1 MARVT
6 SDPREA
12 LSARFAVALAFTSFG
27 IVLAT
32 WAVHLP
38 SLQAATGISTAML
51 GTLLLTSGVGAIAGM
66 QVAGKLVDRYGSF
79 RVVGWVCAAMACSVL
94 VPLTATSLPVAF
106 LGALLYGV
114 CAGMP
119 DVAMNAAAVQVER
132 AYGRPI
138 MASFHAMF
146 SVGNVLG
153 SLISAAGFA
162 LGLSV
167 SVSVALAAALCLVFA
182 ALAAV
187 AMRSSSTNESEDA
200 REAPAQSADL
210 GARRTIVLLGALA
223 FLYLFAEGSA
233 MDWSAVHARQHLSAT
248 PTASAVAFASMVTAM
263 TVGRFTVDRM
273 VRRLGSGRVVR
284 WGAVVALV
292 GFIVVMCSS
301 VLTFTVVGWAL
312 VGLGV
317 AGGLP
322 QVFTAAG
329 NLGTGA
335 GKALARVA
343 GLGYIAILAG
353 PAVIGWSA
361 EFSSI
366 NTALIL
372 PALAALVC
380 AVAGTT
386 VISNRPRAQSDCA
399 IQPD

>member
-6 SDPREA
+6 SDPRGA
-12 LSARFAVALAFTSFG
+12 LSARFAVALAFTCFG

-66 QVAGKLVDRYGSF
+66 PVAGKLVDRYGSF

-187 AMRSSSTNESEDA
+187 ALRSSSINESEGV
-200 REAPAQSADL
+200 REAPTQSADL
-210 GARRTIVLLGALA
+210 GARRSIVLLGALA
-223 FLYLFAEGSA
+223 FLFLFAEGSA
-233 MDWSAVHARQHLSAT
+233 MDWSALHARQHLSAT

-273 VRRLGSGRVVR
+273 VRRLGSGRIVR
-284 WGAVVALV
+284 WGAAVALV

-312 VGLGV
+312 VGLGL

-366 NTALIL
+366 NAALIL

-380 AVAGTT
+380 AVAGAA
-386 VISNRPRAQSDCA
+386 VISNRPRAQSDCS

>member
-146 SVGNVLG
+146 SVGNVSG

-187 AMRSSSTNESEDA
+187 ALRSSSTNESEDA

-273 VRRLGSGRVVR
+273 VQRLGSGRVVR

-292 GFIVVMCSS
+292 GFIVVTCSS

-312 VGLGV
+312 VGLGL

-380 AVAGTT
+380 AVAGTA

>member
-146 SVGNVLG
+146 SVGAVLG

-162 LGLSV
+162 LGLSL
-167 SVSVALAAALCLVFA
+167 SVSVALVAALCLVFA

-312 VGLGV
+312 VGLGL

-380 AVAGTT
+380 AVAGTA

>member
-1 MARVT
+1 
-6 SDPREA
+6 
-12 LSARFAVALAFTSFG
+12 
-27 IVLAT
+27 
-32 WAVHLP
+32 
-38 SLQAATGISTAML
+38 
-51 GTLLLTSGVGAIAGM
+51 
-66 QVAGKLVDRYGSF
+66 
-79 RVVGWVCAAMACSVL
+79 
-94 VPLTATSLPVAF
+94 
-106 LGALLYGV
+106 
-114 CAGMP
+114 
-119 DVAMNAAAVQVER
+119 
-132 AYGRPI
+132 
-138 MASFHAMF
+138 MASLHAMF
-146 SVGNVLG
+146 SVGTVLG

-187 AMRSSSTNESEDA
+187 ALRSSSTNESEDA

-312 VGLGV
+312 VGLGL